1 MVQTNLAQAVEA
13 ADAASTYDANVK
25 YLLADRQIL
34 ARILKYA
41 VSEFRHMEIEEIMPG
56 IGPEI
61 EIGERP
67 VDAGLSNL
75 GRIKE
80 GNTEDNVPGEGKI
93 YYDIRFTAYQK
104 QKEMKFLI
112 NIEAQKSSDTAKL
125 GYHLENRII
134 FYLSRMVSA
143 QKQTEFFHSDYDNL
157 KKVRSIWICMDGNR
171 TDGDSIEEISLERK
185 TVFGNR
191 QSTSDID
198 LIKGIVIHIRNGRNY
213 KTSQNK
219 LISMLEG
226 LLSQIEPEEKKRIL
240 SEEYGLVMTTALEG
254 RIQTMCNLSENII
267 ELGMEKGLEKGIEKG
282 IEKGMREG
290 IQKERMDA
298 IERMVKAG
306 ASKEQILS
314 YGYTE
319 EEYRKSQES
328 LLFNH

>member
-34 ARILKYA
+34 AYILKYA

-56 IGPEI
+56 IGSEI

-226 LLSQIEPEEKKRIL
+226 
-240 SEEYGLVMTTALEG
+240 

-267 ELGMEKGLEKGIEKG
+267 ELGMEKGMEKGIEKG